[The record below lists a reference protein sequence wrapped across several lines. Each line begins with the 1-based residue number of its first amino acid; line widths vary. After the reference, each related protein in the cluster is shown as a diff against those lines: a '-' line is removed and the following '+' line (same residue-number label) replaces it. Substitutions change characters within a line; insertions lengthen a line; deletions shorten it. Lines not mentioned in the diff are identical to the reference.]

1 MTDRPAPEPAEPR
14 PPPGGAAPPD
24 ESAPTAPTSAATYSP
39 PYEPSPYFAPRTPD
53 RWLEPLPEQRPR
65 SRRRRSRLL
74 STAALLL
81 VAIVGGAIGAGGT
94 YLALE
99 GRAVPA
105 ASPIAELPSPTPM
118 AATTPA
124 GVTSAA
130 PVPQDNGAVSRV
142 AGVVSPAVVT
152 ITALAGDAEDPFTL
166 PETGVG
172 SGVIYDPAGWI
183 LTNRHVV
190 ADVQNV
196 RVMLNDR
203 REFAGRVYGVDT
215 LTDLAIVKI
224 DGIELPAATIGD
236 SAQLRPGQ
244 LAVAI
249 GSPLGTFTNSVTSG
263 VISALGRNNV
273 PIADPV
279 TGETRRLNNL
289 IQTDAAI
296 NPGNSGGPLVNEAGE
311 VIAINTAVATGAQGI
326 GFAIPINIA
335 KPIMRQAV
343 EGEELQRPWLGISY
357 IAIDRNIAERED
369 LPIDY
374 GAWVSGGRTAPAV
387 VPGSPA
393 QEAGLQDGDIVTAI
407 NGRRV
412 DANNTLDEV
421 LSAYQPG
428 ESLTLMVLRNGE
440 SLELTLTLGVRPAS

>member
-1 MTDRPAPEPAEPR
+1 MDQRE
-14 PPPGGAAPPD
+14 
-24 ESAPTAPTSAATYSP
+24 TASYSP
-39 PYEPSPYFAPRTPD
+39 PYSQSSYWAPRTPD
-53 RWLEPLPEQRPR
+53 HWLEPLPDRQAPGRGGRGPGLGM
-65 SRRRRSRLL
+65 LL
-74 STAALLL
+74 AMAFVALI
-81 VAIVGGAIGAGGT
+81 AGGIGAGGT

-99 GRAVPA
+99 GREPQAT
-105 ASPIAELPSPTPM
+105 ASPVANAPTPTPM
-118 AATTPA
+118 VAVTPA
-124 GVTSAA
+124 QVTFPPADA
-130 PVPQDNGAVSRV
+130 GAVSRV
-142 AGVVSPAVVT
+142 ADVVSPAVVT
-152 ITALAGDAEDPFTL
+152 ITGLAGEAEDPFTL

-172 SGVIYDPAGWI
+172 SGVIFDPEGWI

-196 RVMLNDR
+196 RVQLNDR

-224 DGIELPAATIGD
+224 DGIDLPAAEWGD

-244 LAVAI
+244 LAIAI

-273 PIADPV
+273 PVTDPV

-296 NPGNSGGPLVNEAGE
+296 NPGNSGGPLVNEQGE
-311 VIAINTAVATGAQGI
+311 VVGINTAVATGAQGI

-335 KPIMRQAV
+335 KPIMRQALA
-343 EGEELQRPWLGISY
+343 GEPIERPWIGISY
-357 IAIDRNIAERED
+357 VAIDRNIADREG

-374 GAWVSGGRTAPAV
+374 GAWISPGRPTRGI

-393 QEAGLQDGDIVTAI
+393 EEAGLREGDIVTAI

-421 LSAYQPG
+421 LAAFQPG
-428 ESLTLMVLRNGE
+428 DTLVLMVLRDGE
-440 SLELTLTLGVRPAS
+440 ALEVTLTLGVRPPT